1 MWNVSLAFIFHH
13 NVAQIEDKDQPQIS
27 QLKIRLPTIH
37 PGPFGTFPRLFARLT
52 HSSRL
57 IGKGMSAKIVGLEEL
72 SERSKQLQAA
82 GKKLV
87 ATNGCFDLLHV
98 GHVRYLQAARAL
110 GDLLAVGLN
119 RDRSVRELKGK
130 GRPIT
135 AERDRAEIL
144 AALQCV
150 DLVTIFPELRATQF
164 IAASHPAI
172 YVKGGDYTSETL
184 NEEERTVLKEIGA
197 EIRIIPF
204 EAGYSTSRL
213 LEQICEDRP

>member
-1 MWNVSLAFIFHH
+1 
-13 NVAQIEDKDQPQIS
+13 
-27 QLKIRLPTIH
+27 
-37 PGPFGTFPRLFARLT
+37 
-52 HSSRL
+52 
-57 IGKGMSAKIVGLEEL
+57 MSPKIVGLQEL
-72 SERSKQLQAA
+72 SERSEQLRGA

-98 GHVRYLQAARAL
+98 GHVRYLRAARAL

-119 RDRSVRELKGK
+119 GDRSVCELKGK

-150 DLVTIFPELRATQF
+150 DFVTIFPEMRATQF

-172 YVKGGDYTSETL
+172 YVKGGDYTPETL
-184 NEEERTVLKEIGA
+184 NEQERALLKELGA
-197 EIRIIPF
+197 EIHFIPF
-204 EAGYSTSRL
+204 EAGYSTSGL
-213 LEQICEDRP
+213 LEQIRKSDR